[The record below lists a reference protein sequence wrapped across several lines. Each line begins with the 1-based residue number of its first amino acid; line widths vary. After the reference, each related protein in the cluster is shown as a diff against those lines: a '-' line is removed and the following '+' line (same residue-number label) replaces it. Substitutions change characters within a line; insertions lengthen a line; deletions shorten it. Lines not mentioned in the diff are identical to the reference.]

1 MMKFSYLEEQ
11 TPPPKKNKIN
21 KTKKNPRN
29 AEDCIKR
36 AQLRL
41 GQEKYSLACNNE
53 KRYSNCM
60 FSNNNLFQKAD
71 IN

>member
-1 MMKFSYLEEQ
+1 MKFSYLEEQ
-11 TPPPKKNKIN
+11 TPPHPKKNKK
-21 KTKKNPRN
+21 KTKKRN
-29 AEDCIKR
+29 QKRRRFTKR